1 MKDVG
6 LDDLDGYN
14 NSADPATTGTGN
26 AVPEIVTTLNNTS
39 GGVVQNT
46 TIISSQG
53 QAIMTTPLALSTS
66 GGNHLALPTSGGNQI
81 VAQLQPQQIQV
92 QVN

>member
-14 NSADPATTGTGN
+14 NATAMADASGTGSSTIAT
-26 AVPEIVTTLNNTS
+26 AVDNSVNSN
-39 GGVVQNT
+39 GGVIQNTT

-53 QAIMTTPLALSTS
+53 QAIMTTPLALPSS
-66 GGNHLALPTSGGNQI
+66 AGNQI
-81 VAQLQPQQIQV
+81 VAQLQPQIQV
-92 QVN
+92 QVIFF